1 MTPNYLRDLVIA
13 NRILA
18 NEGVA
23 DAFGHVSV
31 RNPDNPARYFTSRSR
46 APELIRVDDLME
58 FTIDGEAID
67 LQGRTPYNER
77 RIYGAAYEARPEVN
91 AVIHNHAYEVI
102 LSVSPAYPA
111 SDHARLGVIGS
122 DIPTWDIRD
131 KFGEGDHLVVTMD
144 QGRDLVRCL
153 GNRKAALH
161 GTIRCVVMAKNV
173 REAVMTAV
181 YLQVNAR
188 LLLQSLQLGK
198 PDYLTPLKWKSAR
211 PVCSVRSGWDRAW
224 EYWRVRAGADI
235 LLALSPL
242 SAELRLRLSV
252 PT

>member
-18 NEGVA
+18 NEGVV

-31 RNPDNPARYFTSRSR
+31 RNPDNPARYFMSRSR

-77 RIYGAAYEARPEVN
+77 MIHGAAYEARPEVN

-102 LSVSPAYPA
+102 PFGVTGIPLRPIM
-111 SDHARLGVIGS
+111 HACGVIGS

-153 GNRKAALH
+153 GNRRAALMKRH
-161 GTIRCVVMAKNV
+161 GCVVTGKNV

-198 PDYLTPLKWKSAR
+198 PDYLTPLEVEKCTAR
-211 PVCSVRSGWDRAW
+211 LFGPVGLDRAW
-224 EYWRVRAGADI
+224 EYWCVRAGADKI
-235 LLALSPL
+235 
-242 SAELRLRLSV
+242 
-252 PT
+252 